1 MDAKVIVLLA
11 LITLAGCGTTTQTYM
26 KAGVVRDEQRRDE
39 AECIKAAMGSDRAI
53 PGVICIDREVVE
65 RCMRD
70 RGYSA
75 SP

>member
-1 MDAKVIVLLA
+1 MNARVMVLLA
-11 LITLAGCGTTTQTYM
+11 LIAVAGCGTTTRTYV
-26 KAGVVRDEQRRDE
+26 KAGAVPDEQRRDE

-53 PGVICIDREVVE
+53 PGVMCIDREVVE
-65 RCMRD
+65 RCMKD